1 MKWRIAKGRAE
12 QLTMV
17 SLWKRPIPITT
28 FLASSAAVLL
38 VPFFIFTALLLW
50 HLGAIE
56 QEGLA
61 TRTRD
66 SARSLSVIVER
77 RLADMA
83 TTLRLIASNV
93 EVATGELARLH
104 ERTQRSLA
112 GGELFLLA
120 VDASGQQLLNT
131 RVPFDTPLGK
141 TSDAATLSAAL
152 KSGRV
157 EVSNVFFGRTSSR
170 WVFNVVH
177 PLQEGQDNDI
187 AALILTQNASDL
199 SQQLAAA
206 SLPPGWSSAVVD
218 QAGNIVATSNPTVG
232 SPGVALDSVI
242 AESAASPTK
251 ATHVVIDGER
261 MLVGSDSVSGW
272 SWRIFVWGPELDAQ
286 KAIRGAW
293 MRLLSGGMFLAALSG
308 LMAYLLALNLRR
320 SILSLQAMASEIAAG
335 EVASPPQTGI
345 EELTAVG
352 RALSEASFD
361 LSEAENKNFLVMREL
376 AHRTKNMLAVVQSM
390 IRQTAKQKTSVPELV
405 SAIGERLSGLANSI
419 DLLTAGEWTGVQIR
433 DLIQVHLSPFL
444 PQLDRVSTAGPD
456 FLVRPEA
463 VQAMGMAFHEL
474 ATNAVKYGALST
486 IAGEVEVK
494 WQEVESPDGTEMRMS
509 WTERNGPRPTPGRP
523 AGFGTT
529 VIEKH
534 TAAALGGSVILE
546 LREEG
551 LYWELTAPSDRL
563 VWRKPPSPS
572 ASGAGFRQS

>member
-1 MKWRIAKGRAE
+1 
-12 QLTMV
+12 MV

-38 VPFFIFTALLLW
+38 VPFFAFTALLLW
-50 HLGAIE
+50 QLGAVE
-56 QEGLA
+56 QEGLE

-93 EVATGELARLH
+93 EVSTRDLAGLH

-131 RVPFDTPLGK
+131 RVTFDTPLGK
-141 TSDAATLSAAL
+141 TSDIATLNTAL

-177 PLQEGQDNDI
+177 PLLEGPDTGI
-187 AALILTQNASDL
+187 AALILTQDASDL
-199 SQQLAAA
+199 AQQLAAA
-206 SLPPGWSSAVVD
+206 PLPPGWSSAVVD
-218 QAGNIVATSNPTVG
+218 QAGNIVATSSAAVG
-232 SPGVALDSVI
+232 HPGEPFDPAI

-251 ATHVVIDGER
+251 ADELVIGGENI
-261 MLVGSDSVSGW
+261 LVGSDTVSGW
-272 SWRIFVWGPELDAQ
+272 SWRVFVWGPELDAQ
-286 KAIRGAW
+286 RAIRGAW
-293 MRLLSGGMFLAALSG
+293 MRLLSGGLFLAALSG
-308 LMAYLLALNLRR
+308 LMAYLLALSLRR
-320 SILSLQAMASEIAAG
+320 SILSLQAMAGDIAAG
-335 EVASPPQTGI
+335 HVASPPQTGI
-345 EELTAVG
+345 QELTVVG

-405 SAIGERLSGLANSI
+405 LAIGERLSGLANSI
-419 DLLTAGEWTGVQIR
+419 DLLTAGEWEGVQIR
-433 DLIQVHLSPFL
+433 DLIKAHLSPFL

-486 IAGEVEVK
+486 IAGEVEIR
-494 WQEVESPDGTEMRMS
+494 WQETEGPEGMEMRMS
-509 WTERNGPRPTPGRP
+509 WTERNGPPPKPGRA

-534 TAAALGGSVILE
+534 TAAALGGRVILD
-546 LREEG
+546 LRDEG

-563 VWRKPPSPS
+563 VWRKPASPVPL
-572 ASGAGFRQS
+572 GTRRT